1 MAGQGGVSFMRL
13 VFQTTQESIEEKES
27 SIRDMIAGYKKG
39 NAAAGTPSTGATGER
54 GGKVAGEGG
63 KSADAL
69 TTAQSLELQ
78 FEMGQYSQMATG
90 GSNIIKSIKDLL
102 SLIMRNVS

>member
-1 MAGQGGVSFMRL
+1 MPGQEVSFMRL
-13 VFQTTQESIEEKES
+13 VFQTTQESIEEKEQ
-27 SIRDMIAGYKKG
+27 SIRGMIQGYKKG
-39 NAAAGTPSTGATGER
+39 QAAKGEMNQSAEGLGGSTS
-54 GGKVAGEGG
+54 KGG

-69 TTAQSLELQ
+69 TTSQSLELQ